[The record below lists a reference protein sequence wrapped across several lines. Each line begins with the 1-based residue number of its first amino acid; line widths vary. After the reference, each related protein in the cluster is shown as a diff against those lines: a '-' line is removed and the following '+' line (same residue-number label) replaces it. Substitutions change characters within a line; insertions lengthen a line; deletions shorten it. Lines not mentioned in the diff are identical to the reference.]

1 MSSFLITVKGK
12 RYVLVTKHS
21 VGHNVTSTAQQVRE
35 REREIYECFVLAKNS
50 NTGKSSRQ
58 KPRRQLSSTSFHAA
72 LVVYTPWRRRGI
84 CRKGQPQTPVAP
96 CGAGEVSPE
105 RALGR

>member
-21 VGHNVTSTAQQVRE
+21 VGHTVTSTAQQV

-58 KPRRQLSSTSFHAA
+58 KPRRQLSSMSFHAA
-72 LVVYTPWRRRGI
+72 LVVYTPWRRWGI
-84 CRKGQPQTPVAP
+84 RRKGQPQTPVAP